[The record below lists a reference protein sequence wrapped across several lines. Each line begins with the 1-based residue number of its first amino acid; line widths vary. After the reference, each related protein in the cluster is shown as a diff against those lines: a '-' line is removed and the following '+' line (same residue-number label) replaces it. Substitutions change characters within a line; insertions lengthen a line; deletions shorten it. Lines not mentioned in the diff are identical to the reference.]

1 MKQILVREA
10 RCSGC
15 RACEV
20 ACVARHEGRFGTSS
34 ARIRVFK
41 DESLG
46 VDRPRVCRMCL
57 EAFCVSACPTTA
69 LARHVVAGTI
79 LLDSEQCLCCTAC
92 ADACSFGVL
101 SVHPLTGLPLFCDLC
116 DGDPAC
122 VTRCATG
129 ALVYG
134 DPDAAACAGQTPPL
148 DGPCRQTSHP
158 AGHRA

>member
-10 RCSGC
+10 LCSGC

-20 ACVARHEGRFGTSS
+20 ACVARHEGRFGTAS
-34 ARIRVFK
+34 ARIKVFK

-46 VDRPRVCRMCL
+46 VDRPRVCRICL
-57 EAFCVSACPTTA
+57 DASCVSACPTTA
-69 LARHVVAGTI
+69 LARHLTVGTI

-101 SVHPLTGLPLFCDLC
+101 SVHPLSGLPLFCDLC

-122 VTRCATG
+122 VERCMTG
-129 ALVYG
+129 ALAYD
-134 DPDAAACAGQTPPL
+134 DPDAGADGEQTAL
-148 DGPCRQTSHP
+148 DGPDRQPSRSEED
-158 AGHRA
+158 RA

>member
-10 RCSGC
+10 LCSGC

-20 ACVARHEGRFGTSS
+20 ACVARHEGRFGTAS

-57 EAFCVSACPTTA
+57 DPSCVSACPATA
-69 LARHVVAGTI
+69 LATHPITGTV

-92 ADACSFGVL
+92 ADACPFGVL
-101 SVHPLTGLPLFCDLC
+101 SVHPSSGLPLFCDLC
-116 DGDPAC
+116 DGEPAC
-122 VTRCATG
+122 VERCVTG
-129 ALVYG
+129 ALAYE
-134 DPDAAACAGQTPPL
+134 DPDATADAGQPPL
-148 DGPCRQTSHP
+148 DGADRHTGQS